1 MSTVNTVIP
10 TAAVQ
15 GTNTSGTNSFAS
27 LTPSDFVNMM
37 VTELQNQDP
46 LQPASSQDLL
56 AQMSQIG
63 QLESS
68 DQLQTTLTGM
78 TLQNQ
83 IGAASQLIG
92 HPIMGTDASGNS
104 QTGTVSTITITQTPA
119 AQSPTGVATTNV
131 NLNLNTGA
139 TVPLG
144 NVTAIGPVPATT
156 STTPT
161 VNPPASTAQN
171 TLISSAAQAAA
182 INATNTVPPSLI
194 SAATA

>member
-1 MSTVNTVIP
+1 MSTVNTVVP

-46 LQPASSQDLL
+46 LQPASSSDLL

-63 QLESS
+63 QLQSS

-92 HPIMGTDASGNS
+92 KPVMGTDASGNS
-104 QTGTVSTITITQTPA
+104 QQGTVGSITITQTPA
-119 AQSPTGVATTNV
+119 AQSPTGIATTNV

-144 NVTAIGPVPATT
+144 NVTAIGAAAAA
-156 STTPT
+156 TPT
-161 VNPPASTAQN
+161 VSPAPSTAQN

-194 SAATA
+194 AAATA

>member
-1 MSTVNTVIP
+1 
-10 TAAVQ
+10 
-15 GTNTSGTNSFAS
+15 
-27 LTPSDFVNMM
+27 MM

-63 QLESS
+63 QLQSS

-92 HPIMGTDASGNS
+92 KPVMGTDASGT
-104 QTGTVSTITITQTPA
+104 QQQGTVNSITITQTPA
-119 AQSPTGVATTNV
+119 AQSATGIATTNV

-144 NVTAIGPVPATT
+144 NVTAIGAAAAATT
-156 STTPT
+156 SSTTSRGQ
-161 VNPPASTAQN
+161 AAQN
-171 TLISSAAQAAA
+171 TTVSSAAQNTAVAAAEQAAA

-194 SAATA
+194 NTATA